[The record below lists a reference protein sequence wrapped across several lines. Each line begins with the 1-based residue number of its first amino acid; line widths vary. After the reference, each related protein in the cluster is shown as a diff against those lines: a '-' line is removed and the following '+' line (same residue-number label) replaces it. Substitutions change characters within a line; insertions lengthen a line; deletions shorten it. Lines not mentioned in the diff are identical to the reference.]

1 MSEALLHR
9 PPGDRRTFF
18 TAAAADYALHMLIG
32 AVMFRARELGAEPG
46 TLGLVGAAG
55 DVVYTVGCLTLGGLS
70 ERTGRR
76 SAVRGAVVAFMAA
89 GLIAYTATSLW
100 SLVLALVVQRIAASI
115 FWPTIQGRLAD
126 QSSNL
131 GRDAGLFNLSWSVGK
146 SLGYFTNFLLFGPLA
161 LPTSSAFAVSGAA
174 ALMIGLFMP
183 PDRRIKAV
191 REDGC
196 RVDPADSATASRRI
210 GVALLGNFA
219 GCTAFTVLT
228 NQSPVLMASRGY
240 GSDFGSLLIACFT
253 TAQIAA
259 FVFAFRRHDVVGRVK
274 TLLLATVF
282 ILFGAVWFALS
293 RGKGSLICAAAMTGF
308 GAGLAYAQAMLL
320 SLRLPAAAVKG
331 AGRHEAVI
339 GAANATTAPFAGMIA
354 GTTGKPDDAVWA
366 AAGVVAC
373 IGLVQTA
380 KLVAG
385 RGLPG
390 RSAAEPRNPD
400 GA

>member
-1 MSEALLHR
+1 MTEPSLHH
-9 PPGDRRTFF
+9 PHGDRRTFV

-55 DVVYTVGCLTLGGLS
+55 DVVYTVGCLTLGGVS

-89 GLIAYTATSLW
+89 GLIAYTASSLW
-100 SLVLALVVQRIAASI
+100 ALVLALVVQRIAASV

-146 SLGYFTNFLLFGPLA
+146 SLGYFTNFLLFGPLE

-174 ALMIGLFMP
+174 ALMIGVAMP

-196 RVDPADSATASRRI
+196 RVDPADSAVASRRI

-219 GCTAFTVLT
+219 GCTAFTVLI
-228 NQSPVLMASRGY
+228 NQSPMLMASRGFGKDL
-240 GSDFGSLLIACFT
+240 GSFLIACFT

-259 FVFAFRRHDVVGRVK
+259 FLFAFRRHDVVGRVK
-274 TLLLATVF
+274 TLLSATGF
-282 ILFGAVWFALS
+282 ILCGTAWFALS
-293 RGKGSLICAAAMTGF
+293 RGTESLIAAAALTGG
-308 GAGLAYAQAMLL
+308 GAGRAYAQAMLL
-320 SLRLPAAAVKG
+320 SLRLPSAAVKG

-339 GAANATTAPFAGMIA
+339 GAANATTAPFAGFVA
-354 GTTGKPDDAVWA
+354 GTTGKADDAVWA
-366 AAGVVAC
+366 AAGVIAC
-373 IGLVQTA
+373 IGAVQTT
-380 KLVAG
+380 KLVAE
-385 RGLPG
+385 R
-390 RSAAEPRNPD
+390 RANRA
-400 GA
+400 